1 MGRKSSTG
9 KHGSRKLG
17 RNKIKC
23 ERYRANGT
31 REKNKARRMAK
42 RKRILDKFRR
52 KRESRLSIKN
62 QNGMD
67 ML

>member
-1 MGRKSSTG
+1 MGRKSSKG

-31 REKNKARRMAK
+31 REKNKERRMAK
-42 RKRILDKFRR
+42 RKKILAKFRR
-52 KRESRLSIKN
+52 KRLERFHQEDSKALV
-62 QNGMD
+62 Q
-67 ML
+67 